1 MAGGGPWQRRR
12 ADRGWVVRRIVDEVV
27 VEAPIEAV
35 WTVLTD
41 FAAHADWNPFLAFE
55 RATLTV
61 GERLRVRVSP
71 PGTRARTLEPVL
83 TACDPPNRY
92 EWLGRIGV
100 PGLLDARH
108 RFGLSELAP
117 GRTQLRQEED
127 FSGVL
132 APLLPGVLRR
142 TEEGFRVMHAALKQR
157 VESGTA

>member
-1 MAGGGPWQRRR
+1 
-12 ADRGWVVRRIVDEVV
+12 VVRRIEDEVAI
-27 VEAPIEAV
+27 EAPIEAV

-55 RATLTV
+55 RASTTV

-71 PGTRARTLEPVL
+71 PGTKARTVEPVL
-83 TACDPPNRY
+83 TACDPPTRY
-92 EWLGRIGV
+92 EWLGRVGM

-108 RFGLSELAP
+108 RFGLGQLAP
-117 GRTQLRQEED
+117 GRTRLRQEEV

-142 TEEGFRVMHAALKQR
+142 TEEGFRVMHAALKER
-157 VESGTA
+157 VESGSGGPPSS